1 MKTQKADVVIVGGGP
16 NGVTLANYMG
26 LYNINTVLIEASE
39 EILPYPRAVGMD
51 DEALRVLQGVGLA
64 DTAVKDMISNVPL
77 RYYNSRGVCFAEV
90 KPKSAQYGWP
100 MRNMFMQQLL
110 EVTLRNGLKRF
121 DTVDLRLGHEMTRI
135 HEDNDKVVLHV
146 TDSSGEEYCLEA
158 GYVIAADG
166 GRSEVRKQLDVGF
179 TGLTHPA
186 KWVVVDAA
194 NDTLDAPFTALH
206 GDPVRPFVCIYL
218 PYQYRRWE
226 FMLFPH
232 EKEEDICQE
241 DVIRGLIRRH
251 IGDKVD
257 NLDIV
262 RIRAYTHNSRVA
274 DNFVKGRVL
283 LCGDAAHITPPWA
296 GQGLNSGIR
305 DVVNIGWKVA
315 AVVKGLAS
323 PSILQ
328 TYDDERRGHATDLVG
343 LADNMGAVLG
353 MTNPIMAGIRDWI
366 FKATDSVDSLREH
379 LVEFKFKPKA
389 HIVKGI
395 VYHESDE
402 VYEDSLVGKL
412 FIQPNIETAEGNK
425 EKLDTVLGDWFSIVG
440 YRTNPTDFMSEENKA
455 FWNKMQTQYVQ
466 VNPSRSG
473 FSHDDRLTAS
483 GCTSIEDLENNL
495 ADWFSQ
501 ARDKIVIIRPD
512 RFVAALT
519 SPRRLNEVL
528 DALRVQLTGK

>member
-1 MKTQKADVVIVGGGP
+1 MKTIKTDVVIIGGGP
-16 NGVTLANYMG
+16 NGVTLANYLGM
-26 LYNINTVLIEASE
+26 YNINTVLLEASKD
-39 EILPYPRAVGMD
+39 ILPYPRAVGMD
-51 DEALRVLQGVGLA
+51 DEALRVLQGVDLA
-64 DTAVKDMISNVPL
+64 DVAAKDMIANVPL
-77 RYYNSRGVCFAEV
+77 RYYNARGVCFAEV
-90 KPKSAQYGWP
+90 KPKAAEYGWP

-110 EVTLRNGLKRF
+110 EVTLREGLSRF
-121 DTVDLRLGHEMTRI
+121 KSVDLRLGHSMTSI
-135 HEDNDKVVLHV
+135 KEDCDQVVLMV
-146 TDSSGEEYCLEA
+146 TGPSGEEYRLEA
-158 GYVIAADG
+158 GYAVGADG
-166 GRSEVRKQLDVGF
+166 GRSEIRKQANIGF
-179 TGLTHPA
+179 SGLTHPA

-218 PYQYRRWE
+218 PYQHRRWE

-232 EKEEDICQE
+232 EKEEDLCQE

-274 DNFVKGRVL
+274 DTFVKGRVL

-305 DVVNIGWKVA
+305 DVVNIGWKMA

-323 PSILQ
+323 PKILQ
-328 TYDDERRGHATDLVG
+328 SYDEERRGHATDLVG
-343 LADNMGAVLG
+343 LADNMGAILG
-353 MTNPIMAGIRDWI
+353 MTNPIMAGIRDWM

-395 VYHESDE
+395 VYHESDD

-412 FIQPNIETAEGNK
+412 FIQPDVETAAGKK
-425 EKLDTVLGDWFSIVG
+425 EKLDTVLGNWFSIVG
-440 YRTNPTDFMSEENKA
+440 YRINPTEHMSEENLA
-455 FWNKMQTQYVQ
+455 FWNEMQTQYVQ
-466 VNPSRSG
+466 ANPSRSG
-473 FSHDDRLTAS
+473 LSHGQRLAAS
-483 GCTSIEDLENNL
+483 DCVSVEDSDNKL
-495 ADWFSQ
+495 ADWFGH

-512 RFVAALT
+512 RFVAGLT
-519 SPRRLNEVL
+519 SPKRLNEVL
-528 DALRVQLTGK
+528 DELRAKLTEH